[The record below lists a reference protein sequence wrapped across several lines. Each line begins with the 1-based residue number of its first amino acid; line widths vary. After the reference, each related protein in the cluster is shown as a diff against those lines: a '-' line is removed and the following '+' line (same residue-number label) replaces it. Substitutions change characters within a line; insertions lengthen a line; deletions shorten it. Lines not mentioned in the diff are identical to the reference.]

1 MWRFGRRTQCATT
14 LSSPMDCSGRHTIV
28 MIRRSTAGRTTILIW
43 TTAALPRPRRGVGGD
58 VTTRA
63 RAEGAIEG
71 TLDDYRVRSDFGT
84 AFRFSR
90 FDSSAA
96 LVRNVSAL
104 GGNIG
109 AKHEHAH
116 PGREAGR

>member
-1 MWRFGRRTQCATT
+1 MLEVVCSLPCIAPFYTMRRAYYTHHSALRPLTYFW
-14 LSSPMDCSGRHTIV
+14 MSGFLNRD
-28 MIRRSTAGRTTILIW
+28 A
-43 TTAALPRPRRGVGGD
+43 
-58 VTTRA
+58 
-63 RAEGAIEG
+63 G